1 MSVTL
6 AETYQQFLDEAENL
20 RQLRPHTLRAYRYEL
35 AGASQDS
42 RFQIPLEEL
51 RLTDLDSWITRD
63 NPSKSTIGRR
73 LAAFNRFFRWAIRS
87 SLCERNPLSGREP
100 MRRETRLPRPIQRR
114 DDRKL
119 LEEAIASAPMP
130 YRLIFTILRE
140 TGMRV
145 GEVIDLRRGDVLLE
159 AGSETLRVRQAKNGT
174 ERMVILGPT
183 STPRSLRGLRA
194 HLKHIPKGDQ
204 EILFRPNRGTR
215 ISYDSV
221 HYQWGQ
227 ICAASGLINEE
238 GKPLY
243 TIHQLR
249 HTRGTDLL
257 AEGQPIEIV
266 QRVLGHRDIRS
277 TLGYAEVSEAQ
288 VRSALEQ
295 PK

>member
-6 AETYQQFLDEAENL
+6 AETYLQFLEEIENL
-20 RQLRPHTLRAYRYEL
+20 RQLRPNTLRVYRYEL
-35 AGASQDS
+35 AQASQDS
-42 RFQIPLEEL
+42 RFQLPLADLKLREL
-51 RLTDLDSWITRD
+51 ETWVTRD
-63 NPSKSTIGRR
+63 ASSKSTIGRR
-73 LAAFNRFFRWAIRS
+73 LAAFNRFFRWAIYRG
-87 SLCERNPLSGREP
+87 LCDRNPLTGHEP
-100 MRRETRLPRPIQRR
+100 MRRQRHLPRPIWRY

-119 LEEAIASAPMP
+119 LDEAIASAPQP

-145 GEVIDLRRGDVLLE
+145 GEVIDLRRADVVLE
-159 AGSETLRVRQAKNGT
+159 AGSEALRVRNAKNGT
-174 ERMVILGPT
+174 ERMVVLGPT
-183 STPRSLRGLRA
+183 STPKSLRGLRA
-194 HLKHIPKGDQ
+194 HLKHLPKGEH
-204 EILFRPNRGTR
+204 EILFRSKRGTR

-227 ICAASGLINEE
+227 VCIAAGLINEV
-238 GKPLY
+238 GKPQY

-288 VRSALEQ
+288 VRAALEQ